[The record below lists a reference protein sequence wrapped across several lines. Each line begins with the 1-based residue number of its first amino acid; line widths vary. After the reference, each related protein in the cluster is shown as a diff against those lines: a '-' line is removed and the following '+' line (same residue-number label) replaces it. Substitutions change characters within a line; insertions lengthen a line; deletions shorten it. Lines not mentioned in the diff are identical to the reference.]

1 MSLDQNPGVLRKM
14 NRSVEEAKSALAS
27 AIEVGRPAGVVAA
40 LLGIVTA
47 NIDVAVE
54 ASVESRIEDR
64 CDAINE
70 ALGVI
75 CDLHGGVDAKAED
88 DWSRRT
94 HAIYED
100 ALRLMTLANVR
111 NEWTLLRRAHHLLE
125 PLRLAWATVDSCDG
139 LSLMHGARDERDVLV
154 MAAD

>member
-1 MSLDQNPGVLRKM
+1 M
-14 NRSVEEAKSALAS
+14 NGSVEEAKSALAS
-27 AIEVGRPAGVVAA
+27 AIEVGRPAGIVAA
-40 LLGIVTA
+40 LLGIVAT

-54 ASVESRIEDR
+54 AAVASRIEDR
-64 CDAINE
+64 CSAVNE

-75 CDLHGGVDAKAED
+75 CDLHSGVDAKADD
-88 DWSRRT
+88 DWSSRT

-111 NEWTLLRRAHHLLE
+111 NDWTLLRQARHLLE
-125 PLRLAWATVDSCDG
+125 PLRLAWAALDSCDAPQA
-139 LSLMHGARDERDVLV
+139 ARRIEDDRAALV

>member
-1 MSLDQNPGVLRKM
+1 M
-14 NRSVEEAKSALAS
+14 NGSAEEAKSALAL
-27 AIEVGRPAGVVAA
+27 AIEVGRPAGIVAA
-40 LLGIVTA
+40 LLGIVAA

-54 ASVESRIEDR
+54 AALESRVEAR
-64 CDAINE
+64 CNAVNE

-75 CDLHGGVDAKAED
+75 CDLHSGVDTKAED
-88 DWSRRT
+88 DWSCRT

-111 NEWTLLRRAHHLLE
+111 NDWTLLRRARDMLE
-125 PLRLAWATVDSCDG
+125 PLRLAWAALDCCDAPLVPQG
-139 LSLMHGARDERDVLV
+139 VEPGRDVLV